1 MATSYKYSQ
10 AQGTS
15 STGTYT
21 TVYNTPALTQAV
33 VSSLVVCNASSSSIT
48 IRLALDDVEGT
59 PGSNEFLVY
68 DAAIAGNDTVSLTL
82 GIAMDAGKYLRA
94 SSSSSACVFSA
105 FVSEIT

>member
-1 MATSYKYSQ
+1 MATTYKYSQ

-21 TVYNTPALTQAV
+21 TVYNTPASTQAV
-33 VSSLVVCNASSSSIT
+33 VSSLVICNASSSNVT
-48 IRLALDDVEGT
+48 VRVGLDTTAGT
-59 PGSNEFLVY
+59 PSSSEFLVY
-68 DAAIAGNDTVSLTL
+68 DATIAGNDTVSLTL
-82 GIAMDAGKYLRA
+82 GISMDADKYIRA

>member
-1 MATSYKYSQ
+1 MATTYKYSQ

-15 STGTYT
+15 STETYT
-21 TVYNTPALTQAV
+21 TVYNSPASTQAV
-33 VSSLVVCNASSSSIT
+33 ISSLVICNASSSDIT
-48 IRLALDDVEGT
+48 VRVGLDTTDGT
-59 PGSNEFLVY
+59 PSSSEFLVY

-82 GIAMDAGKYLRA
+82 GISMEADKYLRA

>member
-1 MATSYKYSQ
+1 MAESFKYSQ

-21 TVYNTPALTQAV
+21 TVYTTPASTEAV
-33 VSSLVVCNASSSSIT
+33 VSSLVICNASSSDVT
-48 IRLALDDVEGT
+48 IRVALDDVEGT
-59 PGSNEFLVY
+59 PASNEFLVY
-68 DAAIAGNDTVSLTL
+68 DATIAGNDTISLTL
-82 GIAMDAGKYLRA
+82 GICMDAEKYIRA